1 MSQLKTTIATFAEQQ
16 KMLNRYEDE
25 LEICVRRLRCKMWQ
39 IGMLLVDTAQFC
51 EAFEVERNTIVDK
64 AEALEAIKAIH
75 DDESLDEVDR
85 DNAVFEVLEGLK

>member
-1 MSQLKTTIATFAEQQ
+1 MSKLKTTIATFAEQ
-16 KMLNRYEDE
+16 KKRLNRYEDE
-25 LEICVRRLRCKMWQ
+25 LEICVRRLRCKMRQ

-64 AEALEAIKAIH
+64 VEALEAIKAIH